1 MVLYAKNIDTEAQ
14 DIDLSFSSSER
25 KVDMTIFWAAAIV
38 VFIVVE
44 AATVGLVSVWFAIGA
59 FGALICAQLGAE
71 FWAQALIFLVLSAVA
86 LAFTRPLAKKHMANN
101 INRTNADRVFDMI
114 GVVTERIDNLNQTG
128 AVQVGGKLWSARSDS
143 GSIIESGEKVRAVR
157 IEGVKLI
164 VVPQE
169 AAEPVKTGANLKE
182 EK

>member
-1 MVLYAKNIDTEAQ
+1 MLPQLPNIWGGIFVNKIEQAFRNGKAFISFLTAGDPSMDVTGQLIVSMAEAGA
-14 DIDLSFSSSER
+14 DIIEIGIPFSDPIAEGP
-25 KVDMTIFWAAAIV
+25 VIQAANQRALL
-38 VFIVVE
+38 
-44 AATVGLVSVWFAIGA
+44 AGAT
-59 FGALICAQLGAE
+59 
-71 FWAQALIFLVLSAVA
+71 
-86 LAFTRPLAKKHMANN
+86 T
-101 INRTNADRVFDMI
+101 DRVFDMV

-143 GSIIESGEKVRAVR
+143 GSILESGEKVRTVR

-169 AAEPVKTGANLKE
+169 AAEPVTAGANLKE